1 MATIHDVARYAGVSV
16 GTVSA
21 VINGTG
27 RVSPK
32 LQKKVN
38 EAIRALDYR
47 PSHYARALK
56 RQRTHSLAYLVPDV
70 TNPGFSA
77 ILRSTTRIARQR
89 HYTVFVFD
97 TGGDPEAARESIERV
112 VELRVDGVILSLT
125 WDLARPELIDVLRK
139 REIEV
144 VGISGSRSID
154 SIDCFL
160 WDEVNAGYTLACYLL
175 RLGHRVLAF
184 LHPADSESA
193 RRRLHGIR
201 NAYEEAGIPVSYI
214 HTYPVSGYSTK
225 DAYEG
230 TLQAISSAV
239 PFSALI
245 AFNDAFVTGA
255 TAALADQ
262 GLAIPEHVSVAT
274 FGNSHTAFS
283 RPQITSMTYDYE
295 SVGARASQR
304 LLDRIEKAYDSEP
317 RCEYVSMELVVR
329 PSCRAVSSAFIPPDE
344 RIPLL

>member
-1 MATIHDVARYAGVSV
+1 LATIHDVARYAGVSV

-21 VINGTG
+21 VLNGSG

-32 LQKKVN
+32 LQQKVD
-38 EAIRALDYR
+38 EAIQALDYR

-70 TNPGFSA
+70 TNPGFAS
-77 ILRSTTRIARQR
+77 ILRATTRAARQR
-89 HYTVFVFD
+89 DYTVFVFD
-97 TGGDPEAARESIERV
+97 TGGDPDAARESVERV
-112 VELRVDGVILSLT
+112 IELRVDGVILSLT
-125 WDLARPELIDVLRK
+125 WDLAHPELVDALR
-139 REIEV
+139 RRDIEA
-144 VGISGSRSID
+144 VGISGSRPVD

-160 WDEVNAGYTLACYLL
+160 WDEVNAGYTLARYLL

-193 RRRLHGIR
+193 GRRLQGIR
-201 NAYEEAGIPVSYI
+201 DAYQEAGIPTSSI
-214 HTYPVSGYSTK
+214 HTYPVGGYTTK

-262 GLAIPEHVSVAT
+262 GLWIPEHISVAT
-274 FGNSHTAFS
+274 FGNSHTTFS

-295 SVGARASQR
+295 SVGARASRR
-304 LLDRIEKAYDSEP
+304 LLDRIEKEYDGEP
-317 RCEYVSMELVVR
+317 RCEYVPMDLVVR
-329 PSCRAVSSAFIPPDE
+329 PSCRAVSPALIRPE
-344 RIPLL
+344 EHTRMK